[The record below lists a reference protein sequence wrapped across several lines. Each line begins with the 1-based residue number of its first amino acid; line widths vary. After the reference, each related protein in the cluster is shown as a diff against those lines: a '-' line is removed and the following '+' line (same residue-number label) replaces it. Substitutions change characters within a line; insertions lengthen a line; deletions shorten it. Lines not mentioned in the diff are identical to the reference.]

1 MDRIHLFEWEDQEW
15 FPELFR
21 DFITDHLAFYMGRAY
36 RAVVPQ
42 LAEAMKSTEQTSIV
56 DLCSGG
62 GGPIPALLPAI
73 AQEAGRPVSATLTD
87 LYPNA
92 SAVERINV
100 QVDGAVRY
108 RAESTNA
115 MNCPESLRGFRTI
128 FTGFHHFRP
137 ESAKRILADAVRRKA
152 PIAVFE
158 AQERSLWRILTV
170 PILLLLGSLIF
181 TPFVGR
187 LTFKRFFFTYVI
199 PLAPFFIAFDG
210 VVSCFRTY
218 TPKELEQLTEGL
230 DRDSYR
236 WETGRYWTSDLLI
249 GPYRI
254 TYLIGTPVAE
264 SGAA

>member
-1 MDRIHLFEWEDQEW
+1 MNRVHLFEWEDQEW

-21 DFITDHLAFYMGRAY
+21 DFITDHLAFYMSRAY

-42 LAEAMKSTEQTSIV
+42 LGEAMRRTGQTSII

-62 GGPIPALLPAI
+62 GGPIPTLLPDI
-73 AQEAGRPVSATLTD
+73 AQQVGCPVSATLTD

-92 SAVERINV
+92 DAVERINL
-100 QVDGAVRY
+100 QVDGGLTY
-108 RAESTNA
+108 CAESTNA
-115 MNCPESLRGFRTI
+115 MQCPESLQGFRTI

-137 ESAKRILADAVRRKA
+137 ESARQILSDAVRSKA

-170 PILLLLGSLIF
+170 PFLLLLGSLLF

-187 LTFKRFFFTYVI
+187 LTLQRFFFTYI
-199 PLAPFFIAFDG
+199 LPLAPFFIVFDG
-210 VVSCFRTY
+210 IVSCFRTY
-218 TPKELEQLTEGL
+218 TPAELERLTEGL
-230 DRDSYR
+230 DTDGYQ
-236 WETGRYWTSDLLI
+236 WETGRYWTSDLLL

-254 TYLIGTPVAE
+254 TYLIGRPV
-264 SGAA
+264 GAAAQA